1 MSQLCISRLAAVV
14 VLAAAFTGTMP
25 TGTAHASLATPTQA
39 GKAPADWT
47 LQEREQWALMEK
59 EIAQYVNLLNEKCE
73 TKIAVSFDKETF
85 RGNFME
91 AGKTGLAAS
100 RWWQSANE
108 SVGTLRN
115 LCVANATSK
124 AAVKGKVTKVVIQ
137 HAGSGRAHQLAGGTI
152 TAVVDTAAAP
162 REWQTK
168 YQEFVKSKL

>member
-1 MSQLCISRLAAVV
+1 MFQPRVPSFAALVIALAAGLVTV
-14 VLAAAFTGTMP
+14 APSIPAAA
-25 TGTAHASLATPTQA
+25 APTQA
-39 GKAPADWT
+39 PAEWT
-47 LQEREQWALMEK
+47 LKEREQWALMEK
-59 EIAQYVNLLNEKCE
+59 EIAQYVTLLNEKCE
-73 TKIAVSFDKETF
+73 TKIAVSFDKESF

-115 LCVANATSK
+115 LCIANATSK
-124 AAVKGKVTKVVIQ
+124 AAVKTKVTKVVIQ
-137 HAGSGRAHQLAGGTI
+137 HAGAGRSHQMAGGTI
-152 TAVVDTAAAP
+152 TAVVDTAANP